1 MAPGERRRAYE
12 VSRLTEI
19 PMTIRGPEH
28 GGNFEYGWTSQG
40 LEAHL
45 VTDVGKRREHNEDS
59 CLMCAPEDSELSS
72 NRGLVFAVADGMGGA
87 SAGEHASQLALE
99 RFAEAYYSRKA
110 EPLPE
115 LLRIG
120 VDEANRLVFEESE
133 ANPEYYGMGTTLSVL
148 SIRGDGAYV
157 ASVGD
162 SRVYLARE
170 GVDLIQITDDHSLV
184 AEQVRNGIITEEE
197 ARDHSLKNLITR
209 AIGIKD
215 VVDID
220 LFSLRL
226 ERGDTLLLCS
236 DGLSN
241 MLTEEEIL
249 DGLRLD
255 TLNHA
260 ARVLVGRAL
269 EAGGQDNVSAVIVR
283 VSELLPKRELD
294 AGGEEVVFPE
304 PTGGNWRARF
314 RRWLS

>member
-1 MAPGERRRAYE
+1 
-12 VSRLTEI
+12 
-19 PMTIRGPEH
+19 
-28 GGNFEYGWTSQG
+28 
-40 LEAHL
+40 
-45 VTDVGKRREHNEDS
+45 
-59 CLMCAPEDSELSS
+59 
-72 NRGLVFAVADGMGGA
+72 
-87 SAGEHASQLALE
+87 
-99 RFAEAYYSRKA
+99 
-110 EPLPE
+110 
-115 LLRIG
+115 LRTG
-120 VDEANRLVFEESE
+120 VVEANRSVFEESE
-133 ANPEYYGMGTTLSVL
+133 ANPEYYGMGTTLCAV

-170 GVDLIQITDDHSLV
+170 DVGLIQITEDHSLV

-209 AIGIKD
+209 AIGIKEA
-215 VVDID
+215 VDID

-283 VSELLPKRELD
+283 VTGALHQAELD
-294 AGGEEVVFPE
+294 AGAEEVMFPE
-304 PTGGNWRARF
+304 AAGVNWRSRF
-314 RRWLS
+314 RRWLG